1 VEQVCSTDANDELV
15 NGGFFFWLVCLIS
28 VGIHE
33 CFLLG
38 LLCRVGIDLMTIE
51 ANCGFRFAGLV
62 SSWQPLRLNS
72 CGVCDLLGS
81 ALQSWYRAAKD

>member
-1 VEQVCSTDANDELV
+1 M
-15 NGGFFFWLVCLIS
+15 GGFFFWLVCLIS

>member
-1 VEQVCSTDANDELV
+1 M
-15 NGGFFFWLVCLIS
+15 
-28 VGIHE
+28 GIHE

-62 SSWQPLRLNS
+62 SSCQPLRLNS

>member
-15 NGGFFFWLVCLIS
+15 NGVFFFWLGCLIS

-51 ANCGFRFAGLV
+51 ANCGFCFAGLV
-62 SSWQPLRLNS
+62 SSFQPLRLIVRLVMS
-72 CGVCDLLGS
+72 GF
-81 ALQSWYRAAKD
+81 AL